1 MPRKGGRRKKKR
13 THLVDNDNDVGAL
26 TSQETLKVPKSL
38 VIRRGRAEAEVIE
51 LVTDIRKMMG
61 PYTATN
67 FKEDARN
74 RKVTLAHYVNKLS
87 GPMGIS
93 HFLSLTQNASKLNL
107 RVARAPTGP
116 TLSFKVNQFSLT
128 RQVRAVQR
136 RPYDSQQAFAQAPIV
151 VTNNFGDNTAAP
163 HVKLMRITFQNMFP
177 AINVASV
184 KLADCRRVVLF
195 NFMRRDVK
203 EEDESTN
210 DDDNDNNNNSE
221 KEDNKNQELNCPEE
235 EDEEVEV
242 RHYAIRATPVGV
254 NRKVRR
260 LIQAKIPNLSKLED
274 ISDYITGQTSAGA
287 PAAPVATTGN
297 VSDSE
302 PEDETSHVELAQKY
316 SGKGN
321 AKSQKSALKLVE
333 LGPRLRLKLMKVER
347 GIVSGDVMYHAYVK
361 KTTKEIKEQRSKIEQ
376 TASLKKRRREEQDQN
391 VAKKKAVS
399 DAKLDAK
406 RKRKDEREKEAM
418 GKLRE
423 EANMVDNDNDNDND
437 NDIGES
443 DSDNDMGESD
453 ESSHGQDDDQ
463 DNSSAE

>member
-1 MPRKGGRRKKKR
+1 MPRKAGRRKKKR
-13 THLVDNDNDVGAL
+13 THVVDNENGVGAL

-51 LVTDIRKMMG
+51 LVTDIRKMMS
-61 PYTATN
+61 PYTASS

-74 RKVTLAHYVNKLS
+74 RKVTLAYYVNQLA

-93 HFLSLTQNASKLNL
+93 HFLSLTQNDSKLNF
-107 RVARAPTGP
+107 RIARAPTGP

-136 RPYDSQQAFAQAPIV
+136 RPYDSQQAFSHAPIV

-184 KLADCRRVVLF
+184 KLVDCRRVVLF

-203 EEDESTN
+203 EEEK
-210 DDDNDNNNNSE
+210 SE
-221 KEDNKNQELNCPEE
+221 KENQNDDSPEKEE

-287 PAAPVATTGN
+287 PAPVATTGN

-333 LGPRLRLKLMKVER
+333 LGPRLRIKLMKVER

-361 KTTKEIKEQRSKIEQ
+361 KSINEIKEQRSKIEQ
-376 TASLKKRRREEQDQN
+376 AASLKKRRREEQDQN
-391 VAKKKAVS
+391 VARKKAVK

-406 RKRKDEREKEAM
+406 RKRKEEREKQAM

-423 EANMVDNDNDNDND
+423 EANIAENDND
-437 NDIGES
+437 
-443 DSDNDMGESD
+443 
-453 ESSHGQDDDQ
+453 ESSSGE
-463 DNSSAE
+463 DNQEYSDAE